1 MIGKTV
7 AHYRIIEKLG
17 QGGMGVVYKAQD
29 TKLDRMVAIKFLP
42 RHFAL
47 NAEER
52 ERFKIEAKAAAAIN
66 HPNIAH
72 IYAIEEAQ
80 TPEGG
85 METFIVMEYIDG
97 KELKEIVHQG
107 ALSNKEALDI
117 SRRIAG
123 GLKAAHDKDIVH
135 RDIKCANVML
145 TTDRQ
150 VKIMDFG
157 LAKVRGTA
165 QVTKVGTTLGT
176 AAYMSPEQARG
187 EDVDHRS
194 DIWSL
199 GVVLFEM
206 LCGELPFKGKY
217 EQATTYSILHDDP
230 DFSKIPVEIQQVMYK
245 TLQKKPELRYQN
257 IEELM
262 TDLNS
267 IDENRPDETSSVTSA
282 IENKPMHVKKHNLFV
297 LLSLS
302 VIILLVAGYFFVFK
316 NTPVGSQG
324 ASQKMIV
331 VLPFDNLGPAEQ
343 EYFADGITGEITS
356 RLSGLSG
363 LGVIARKS
371 AMQYKNTT
379 KSLDEIGEE
388 LGIEYVL
395 EGTIQWEGTVDG
407 NRRVRV
413 NPELIK
419 ISDATQIWSQPY
431 ESAFSSAFEIQSDIA
446 LKVANALNVKLLQP
460 ERKSLESKFTENSE
474 AYDFYLRGLD
484 FYNRTIV
491 EQDWRIAEEMFQEA
505 IKLDPNF
512 TAAHAKLSNINSNI
526 YWFHYD
532 HSEERIL
539 KAKEYVDK
547 ALELDP
553 DSPDAHSAKGWYY
566 YHGRLEYENALR
578 EFNTAIKLQPN
589 NADAYDG
596 IAAVRR
602 RQGKMDEALRN
613 YVKSAEI
620 NPRSAPLNHEVA
632 RTYELLRKYAE
643 AEPYF
648 NRSISLAPDDP
659 NSYYDMAW
667 LYIRWD
673 SNTNRAR
680 SIVDEA
686 IQREIAIHNTDFRYI
701 SIWIEIFD
709 RNYQKALEILSDPKL
724 IDFDDQFR
732 YLPKDLF
739 LAKVNQFLDNR
750 QKMQAY
756 FNSARKILENKVKE
770 DPRDSRFHSALGLA
784 NAGLGRKKD
793 AIENGKKAVDMLP
806 ISQEAWRGSYRVWD
820 LAQIYTMIG
829 EYNAAIDRLE
839 ILLSIPSDFSVQLLQ
854 IDPSWDPLREIPR
867 FQQLLGKY
875 SKIHA

>member
-1 MIGKTV
+1 
-7 AHYRIIEKLG
+7 
-17 QGGMGVVYKAQD
+17 VVYKAQD
-29 TKLDRMVAIKFLP
+29 TRLDRMVAIKFLP

-47 NAEER
+47 NVEER

-66 HPNIAH
+66 NPNIAH
-72 IYAIEEAQ
+72 IYTIEEVQ

-97 KELKEIVHQG
+97 QELKEIINHT
-107 ALSNKEALDI
+107 ALSKAEALDI
-117 SRRIAG
+117 SKRIAD

-206 LCGELPFKGKY
+206 LGGELPFKGKY
-217 EQATTYSILHDDP
+217 EQAITYSILHDDP
-230 DFSKIPVEIQQVMYK
+230 DFSKLPAEFQSMLEK
-245 TLQKKPELRYQN
+245 ALQKNPDLRYQN
-257 IEELM
+257 IEEFI
-262 TDLNS
+262 TDLKS
-267 IDENRPDETSSVTSA
+267 IEENRPDESTTITPVFEDKSIPA
-282 IENKPMHVKKHNLFV
+282 KKPTLFV

-302 VIILLVAGYFFVFK
+302 VIILLVAGYFLVFK
-316 NTPVGSQG
+316 NAPAGNK
-324 ASQKMIV
+324 ASDPKMIV

-371 AMQYKNTT
+371 AMQYKSTT
-379 KSLDEIGEE
+379 KSLDEIGNE
-388 LGIEYVL
+388 LGVEYVL

-407 NRRVRV
+407 NRRVRI
-413 NPELIK
+413 NPELIR

-446 LKVANALNVKLLQP
+446 LKVANALDVKLLHP
-460 ERKSLESKFTENSE
+460 ERKSLESKFTDNSE

-505 IKLDPNF
+505 LKLDPNF
-512 TAAHAKLSNINSNI
+512 AAAYAKLSNINSNM

-532 HSEERIL
+532 HSEDRVL

-547 ALELDP
+547 ALQLDP

-602 RQGKMDEALRN
+602 RQGRLNEALHN

-632 RTYELLRKYAE
+632 RTYELLRNYAE

-673 SNTNRAR
+673 SNTSRAR

-686 IQREIAIHNTDFRYI
+686 IQREIAIHNKDFRYI
-701 SIWIEIFD
+701 SIWIEFFD
-709 RNYQKALEILSDPKL
+709 RNYQKALEILSDPEL

-739 LAKVNQFLDNR
+739 LARINEFLVNR
-750 QKMQAY
+750 KMMLAY
-756 FNSARKILENKVKE
+756 YDSARKILENKLKE
-770 DPRDSRFHSALGLA
+770 DPQDSRFHSALGLA
-784 NAGLGRKKD
+784 NAGLGRKND
-793 AIENGKKAVDMLP
+793 AIENGKKAVAMLP

-820 LAQIYTMIG
+820 LAQIYAMTG
-829 EYNAAIDRLE
+829 EYDAAIDQLE
-839 ILLSIPSDFSVQLLQ
+839 ILLSTPSDFSVQLLR

-867 FQQLLGKY
+867 FKKLLGEY
-875 SKIHA
+875 SKIQS